1 LTFINERIKNPI
13 QKEEEILSKNEENVN
28 SNFNKISLS
37 ELLKGITSEINPS
50 EISNPSKKD
59 EKSDLNKL
67 LQARAT
73 PEANLERKEGLIK
86 ENAKEQN
93 GDFKEI
99 SMNELNS
106 DSMIP
111 SKNDQMNKIS
121 ENLDEYNEKD
131 SK

>member
-1 LTFINERIKNPI
+1 MTFINERIKNPI